1 MKLSKKI
8 ISEAISQ
15 NIIAAIDEDIKSADR
30 SSALIPS
37 NVKGVASI
45 KANQT
50 AILCG
55 KPWFE
60 ACFKAIDKKIKFKWD
75 VDEGQSFKKNQVICT
90 IYGKYNKLLE
100 GERVALNFL
109 QTLSATAT
117 STNKLVNKIA
127 LTSSSLLDTRKT
139 IPGLRVAQKYAVKIG
154 GGLNQRLGLY
164 DEILIKENHIKSYGS
179 IQATLENT
187 KNYLKTKNY
196 QIEVENINQL
206 AIALRYGAKN
216 ILLDNFSVL
225 NAKKAISINKGKAVL
240 EVSGNIDIH
249 NILDYAKI
257 GIPRISVGAIT
268 KNIEAIDFSMIIDT
282 I

>member
-30 SSALIPS
+30 SSSLIPS

-55 KPWFE
+55 KPWVE